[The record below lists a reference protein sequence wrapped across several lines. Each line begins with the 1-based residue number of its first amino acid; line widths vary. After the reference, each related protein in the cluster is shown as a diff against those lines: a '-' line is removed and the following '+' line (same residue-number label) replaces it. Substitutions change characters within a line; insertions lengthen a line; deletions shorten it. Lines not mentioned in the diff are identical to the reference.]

1 MNLTTH
7 CHKHSLSS
15 SNLQL
20 PRVPLYSHGALLN
33 SHWHPH
39 SYSIWGSYITFS
51 HLLHSHSQF
60 QYLPHYSHSTT
71 ALLVLLTLTFAFTL
85 PIITLLPLTLTLA
98 FFPQQSLPQTHSN
111 HDLLL
116 KFPFTLPLKIPFQFT
131 LSPLHNIHNSL
142 PRSRTLQLLLL
153 AGLKHLGYL
162 GQC

>member
-39 SYSIWGSYITFS
+39 SYSIWGSYITFTFFT
-51 HLLHSHSQF
+51 LSHSQF
-60 QYLPHYSHSTT
+60 QYLTHYSHST
-71 ALLVLLTLTFAFTL
+71 ALLVLLTALTFAFTL
-85 PIITLLPLTLTLA
+85 PITLLPLTLLTLA
-98 FFPQQSLPQTHSN
+98 FFPQSLPQTHSN

-142 PRSRTLQLLLL
+142 PRSRTLQLL
-153 AGLKHLGYL
+153 ASLKHLGYYL